1 MENYRTLTEYEI
13 DVLIE
18 NDCLADNWGN
28 LQVVENFDPSRVYF
42 SQFSGKIFLGSF
54 SGFMEIDG
62 IKRPCG
68 IYHARLQNC
77 TIGDDVLIDHIGS
90 AIVNYHIEKNVFIEN
105 TFLLSAEKGAQF
117 GNGVKVSIL
126 NEAGGRDVTLFND
139 LNAQVAYFQASFR
152 HDLEFQQKL
161 NSLIGKNI
169 KSQLHSHGIVESG
182 ARIRNCGAIKNVQI
196 GVNAI
201 LEGAAKLENGTIL
214 SCPEHPSYVGVNVVA
229 QDFIVSEGA
238 HIDAGV
244 TMENVFVGQATQ
256 LGNQFSAENALFFAN
271 CEGFNSE
278 VNSIFAGPY
287 TVTHHK
293 STLLIA
299 SLFSFYNAGSGSN
312 QSNHMYKLGP
322 VHQGI
327 FERGCK
333 TGSFSYV
340 LLESHIPAFSTVIG
354 KHLTNIDAPLLPFSY
369 ITEER
374 GQSRL
379 MPAINL
385 FSIGTVRDEA
395 KWPARD
401 RRKANQKRDLI
412 IFDVFSPYSVEKMR
426 RGRAMLLKMYEETPR
441 EKSFIV
447 YGGVQISRL
456 LLRKG
461 AKYYG
466 FAIDRYLIGKVISRI
481 EKAIETKAS
490 WEMIIKQLVCN
501 SAPKDIND
509 WLDLSGLL
517 ALKERIERLM
527 QDVKDDKTQTIEEFL
542 ERIKIIYA
550 SFENDEW
557 AYIYRAFTEDY
568 GFAPDKMTV
577 EDFMTLVKKWEKAAN
592 SLNALILDDASK
604 EFGDFSHIGFGMGF
618 GENERQADFKAVR
631 GESQTNA
638 VVQKLRAE
646 KEEIQRRAESI
657 MHTLENMV

>member
-1 MENYRTLTEYEI
+1 MGRGS
-13 DVLIE
+13 
-18 NDCLADNWGN
+18 DCG
-28 LQVVENFDPSRVYF
+28 
-42 SQFSGKIFLGSF
+42 
-54 SGFMEIDG
+54 
-62 IKRPCG
+62 
-68 IYHARLQNC
+68 
-77 TIGDDVLIDHIGS
+77 T
-90 AIVNYHIEKNVFIEN
+90 
-105 TFLLSAEKGAQF
+105 
-117 GNGVKVSIL
+117 
-126 NEAGGRDVTLFND
+126 
-139 LNAQVAYFQASFR
+139 
-152 HDLEFQQKL
+152 
-161 NSLIGKNI
+161 
-169 KSQLHSHGIVESG
+169 
-182 ARIRNCGAIKNVQI
+182 IKNVLI
-196 GVNAI
+196 GVDAI
-201 LEGAAKLENGTIL
+201 LEGAVKLENGTIL
-214 SCPEHPSYVGVNVVA
+214 SCPEHPSYVGVSVVA
-229 QDFIVSEGA
+229 ENFIVSEGA

-287 TVTHHK
+287 SVTHHK

-340 LLESHIPAFSTVIG
+340 LLESHVPAFSTVIG

-369 ITEER
+369 ITEEK
-374 GQSRL
+374 GDSRL

-401 RRKANQKRDLI
+401 RRKANQKRDFI

-426 RGRAMLLKMYEETPR
+426 QGKAMLLKLYEETPR
-441 EKSFIV
+441 EKSSII

-466 FAIDRYLIGKVISRI
+466 FAIDRYLIGKIINKI
-481 EKAIETKAS
+481 EKAMETKAS
-490 WEMIIKQLVCN
+490 WKTISEQLVCN
-501 SAPKDIND
+501 SASEDINE

-517 ALKERIERLM
+517 ALKERIEKLM

-542 ERIKIIYA
+542 EQIKIIYESFA
-550 SFENDEW
+550 SDEW
-557 AYIYRAFTEDY
+557 TYIYRAFAEDY
-568 GFAPDKMTV
+568 GFMPDKMTP
-577 EDFMTLVKKWEKAAN
+577 EDFMILVKRWEKAAN

-604 EFGDFSHIGFGMGF
+604 EFGDFSHIGFGLGF
-618 GENERQADFKAVR
+618 GENERRADFKAVR
-631 GESQTNA
+631 GELQTNA

-646 KEEIQRRAESI
+646 KEEIQRRAEGV
-657 MHTLENMV
+657 MQTLESMV